1 MHPGMHSSSGDT
13 STNSLPWNAVYTR
26 HQHEKLVADS
36 LRLNDIE
43 VFFPTY
49 EVVRQWADRKKR
61 LAMPLFPGYV
71 FVRCNLERRLKV
83 LTTPGLHSLVMFNG
97 KPAMIPAAE
106 ISGIRRAVES
116 KYG

>member
-1 MHPGMHSSSGDT
+1 MCCGMQSSSADT
-13 STNSLPWNAVYTR
+13 STNSQSCNAVYTR

-36 LRLNDIE
+36 LRLNEIE

-49 EVVRQWADRKKR
+49 DVVRQWADRKKR
-61 LAMPLFPGYV
+61 LALPLFPGYV

-97 KPAMIPAAE
+97 KPARIQDAE
-106 ISGIRRAVES
+106 
-116 KYG
+116 